1 MQSRNAYILGSFV
14 IPEGATSGA
23 RIEFD
28 AENGIILVYDSNSD
42 LIGWIAPQDGTDA
55 NGKEYFAGVGMHP
68 YSNTLQ
74 GGSRTSV
81 TLEANN
87 GRLLFTRNPN
97 HPGPPADFVWDGEIR
112 GYNPDN
118 LATGSGRLYI
128 SCPSSFPNG
137 DHMEIVLRSVSTDGT
152 TLVHRVDICP
162 EDFDTNAARANATQ
176 VVIAGFLFRQTYDD
190 VSDSYTDEVWQNLPL
205 AGAWV
210 ADVETPQYKLMA
222 DGTVLLRGNMKDG
235 ATANGTTIA
244 NLPAGYRPT
253 AQTRLITA
261 EKQTG
266 LSWRHLGISSGGV
279 ITVWNCTTAHICLDG
294 ARFPVI

>member
-28 AENGIILVYDSNSD
+28 AEIGLIFVYNEDDD
-42 LIGWIAPQDGTDA
+42 LIFWVAPEDGVDA
-55 NGKEYFAGVGMHP
+55 GGTEYFAGAGMHP

-74 GGSRTSV
+74 GGTRTSV

-87 GRLLFTRNPN
+87 GRIRFTRNPN
-97 HPGPPADFVWDGEIR
+97 HPGPPAQFVWDGEIR
-112 GYNPDN
+112 GYNPNGD
-118 LATGSGRLYI
+118 ATEGAYLSLTA
-128 SCPSSFPNG
+128 PSSFPNG
-137 DHMEIVLRSVSTDGT
+137 NFMAMDLRSVSADGVT
-152 TLVHRVDICP
+152 ETHLLDIGP
-162 EDFDTNAARANATQ
+162 EEFSSNAARANATQ
-176 VVIAGFLFRQTYDD
+176 VVMAGFLYRKTY
-190 VSDSYTDEVWQNLPL
+190 VAGPGYVQEGWNNLTL
-205 AGAWV
+205 NNGWV

-222 DGTVLLRGNMKDG
+222 DGTVLLRGNMMNG
-235 ATANGTTIA
+235 VTANGTQIA
-244 NLPAGYRPT
+244 TLPAGYRPT

-266 LSWRHLGISSGGV
+266 LSWRHIGISSAGV
-279 ITVWNCTTAHICLDG
+279 VTVFNATTAHICLDG